1 MSSSAVMAPAPAPAS
16 PHPTSLHNYLL
27 LAGGYFSLAFAA
39 FQVSAIGWSPSAV
52 RYFGG
57 PADLRIERP
66 ILYALLC
73 LAVGAIV
80 AVFGVYALSGAGK
93 IRRMPLLRTVLIS
106 VTAIYLLR
114 GLLFI
119 PQLPVVLK
127 HPGLCL
133 LYTWDGAMA
142 ARNPRD
148 TAWGPAPGEKS
159 RAPWFRRR
167 PRRHTAAGGRS
178 RARPRNSAG
187 AAPVAGRSAD
197 FARKPNDFPDG
208 TRYPELTTL
217 VRHYFASSPCGREL
231 DMPFTNVFIL
241 YKILYNNI
249 VQ

>member
-1 MSSSAVMAPAPAPAS
+1 MSSSAVMAPAPAPTSA
-16 PHPTSLHNYLL
+16 PALPQPASLHNYLL

-127 HPGLCL
+127 HPGLVRFLAFSAISLCL
-133 LYTWDGAMA
+133 GMVHLAGVVQLYRHGRPGD
-142 ARNPRD
+142 
-148 TAWGPAPGEKS
+148 APSS
-159 RAPWFRRR
+159 R
-167 PRRHTAAGGRS
+167 T
-178 RARPRNSAG
+178 
-187 AAPVAGRSAD
+187 
-197 FARKPNDFPDG
+197 
-208 TRYPELTTL
+208 
-217 VRHYFASSPCGREL
+217 
-231 DMPFTNVFIL
+231 
-241 YKILYNNI
+241 
-249 VQ
+249 